1 MAISRRDFLKISA
14 ATVAAASLAP
24 GTDAKVL
31 QALTPQTAPMPAGE
45 TQIFHTVCPG
55 AGDHQRCGVKVH
67 VRDGRMVKVEAD
79 DFADPRYHKNACLRP
94 LASMRWVYSPDRLK
108 YPMKRVGNR
117 GEGKWQR
124 ITWDEALDTI
134 ASKLTE
140 IKNKYGEKAVHIR
153 GSSSST
159 NGQLMRALP
168 QRFSAL
174 WGPSVTKARGVI
186 DANLPVATALVT
198 GTVYGSVAHSPL
210 DWRNS
215 KLIVIWG
222 ENPAETDMRDMTH
235 LLDARDA
242 GAKLVLISPFFDPTA
257 AKVDEFIPVFPAT
270 DAALALSL
278 ANVIIER
285 GLYDEDFVSK
295 FTNLP
300 LLVRQ
305 DNKKFLRES
314 DVTSGGDAKKYM
326 LWDSKT
332 NAAVAIGVG
341 VNEIKGVTPTLLGSF
356 TIGNFACKT
365 AFQLLKER
373 AAQYPP
379 EKAATLTKVRTEQIK
394 SFAAEYAT
402 TKPVYTKISHGS
414 ARTYQG
420 PGIVRSQFY
429 IAALT
434 GNIGIP
440 GGGIGYEGKDYE
452 ANLNTSA
459 VSAPLE
465 KSRAVTYTD
474 TYSQYWT
481 NVATGKGP
489 YPIKAA
495 ILSNAAWVN
504 YCGNS
509 REWIEK
515 IFPQLEFIAVCD
527 PFMTATAQYADI
539 VLPGQTQY
547 ERLDIDTALGTIR
560 LCEKAIEPLYE
571 SRDNY
576 ELWTELGKRLGFGDY
591 FKNTPEEYISMMLN
605 SKDPTVAGI
614 TPPLTLERLKQAKYV
629 RPNVPTTPYIAFRER
644 KFPTPSGR
652 MELYDE
658 RLIPFGE
665 ELPDFKEGY
674 ESPRTSPLAS
684 KYPLVFYTKKTR
696 FNTQSQ
702 FRNVDWLL
710 EISPEPI
717 LEINP
722 ADAAE
727 RGIKDGDVV
736 KVFNDRGSCK
746 VKTKFHDGMPPG
758 VVNIPHGWFPNQFI
772 QGFAS
777 DLCAPV
783 TPPEKVDNPMSL
795 VATAIDS
802 AAGPGEL
809 LYDCLV
815 EVAKA

>member
-1 MAISRRDFLKISA
+1 MAITRREFLKVSA
-14 ATVAAASLAP
+14 ATVAAAGLAP
-24 GTDAKVL
+24 GADTKVVK
-31 QALTPQTAPMPAGE
+31 ALAPSPAPAAAGE

-55 AGDHQRCGVKVH
+55 SGDHQRCGVKVS
-67 VRDGRMVKVEAD
+67 VRDGRIVKVEAD
-79 DFADPRYHKNACLRP
+79 DFPDPRYHKNACLRP
-94 LASMRWVYSPDRLK
+94 LSSMRWVYSPDRLK
-108 YPMKRVGNR
+108 YPMKRVGKR

-134 ASKLTE
+134 ASELTKV
-140 IKNKYGEKAVHIR
+140 KNKYGEKAVHLR
-153 GSSSST
+153 GSGSST
-159 NGQLMRALP
+159 NGALQKAIP
-168 QRFSAL
+168 GRFAAL
-174 WGPSVTKARGVI
+174 WGPSETKARGVI
-186 DANLPVATALVT
+186 DSNLPVATALVT

-210 DWRNS
+210 DWKNA
-215 KLIVIWG
+215 KMIVIWG

-235 LLDARDA
+235 ILDARDA
-242 GAKLVLISPFFDPTA
+242 GARLALISPFFDPTA

-270 DAALALSL
+270 DAALALSF
-278 ANVIIER
+278 ANVIIEQ
-285 GLYDEDFVSK
+285 GLYDVDFVSK
-295 FTNLP
+295 YTNLP
-300 LLVRQ
+300 FLVRL

-314 DVTSGGDAKKYM
+314 EATSGGDAKKYM
-326 LWDSKT
+326 MWDSKT
-332 NAAVAIGVG
+332 NAAVSVGVG

-356 TIGNFACKT
+356 TVNGVACKT

-379 EKAATLTKVRTEQIK
+379 EKATTLTKVPADQIK
-394 SFAAEYAT
+394 SFAVEYAT

-420 PGIVRSQFY
+420 AGIVRSQFY

-440 GGGIGYEGKDYE
+440 GGGMGYEGKDYSI
-452 ANLNTSA
+452 NLNTSA
-459 VSAPLE
+459 VSAPV
-465 KSRAVTYTD
+465 KNRSVTYTD
-474 TYSQYWT
+474 TYSQYWN
-481 NVATGKGP
+481 NVATGQGP

-495 ILSNAAWVN
+495 VLSSVSWVN

-509 REWIEK
+509 KEWTEK
-515 IFPQLEFIAVCD
+515 IFPQLDFIAVCD
-527 PFMTATAQYADI
+527 LFMTATAQYADI

-547 ERLDIDTALGTIR
+547 EKIDIETGPAIIR
-560 LCEKAIEPLYE
+560 ICEKAIEPLYE
-571 SRDNY
+571 SRDNM

-591 FKNTPEEYISMMLN
+591 FKNTAEEYLRMMLDT
-605 SKDPTVAGI
+605 KDPTIAGI
-614 TPPLTLERLKQAKYV
+614 QPPLTLERLKQVKSV
-629 RPNVPTTPYIAFRER
+629 RPNVPMEPYIVFRDR

-710 EISPEPI
+710 EISPEPM

-722 ADAAE
+722 ADAIK
-727 RGIKDGDVV
+727 RGINDGDVV

-746 VKTKFHDGMPPG
+746 VKSKYHDGMPPG

-772 QGFAS
+772 EGFAS
-777 DLCAPV
+777 DLCPPV
-783 TPPEKVDNPMSL
+783 TPPEKIDNPLAL